1 MHRNKKK
8 NKCKMIEITKE
19 TSGESDVELIVLN
32 GKKWLTERNIEVE
45 IRSGKFSSSCRKIP
59 FKI

>member
-1 MHRNKKK
+1 MKMHRIKKK
-8 NKCKMIEITKE
+8 NKCKLIEITKE

-45 IRSGKFSSSCRKIP
+45 IRSGKFSSSAT
-59 FKI
+59 